1 MITIK
6 TNNNSITIPPGI
18 ESNREERDQDE
29 NRKREKGIVVVRAP
43 MVVIIGATLFFQPL
57 AKMSI
62 PESAT

>member
-1 MITIK
+1 MLPDSGHIQEM
-6 TNNNSITIPPGI
+6 
-18 ESNREERDQDE
+18 ESEWK